1 MITFRNDT
9 LWASNAVPTL
19 TIPAILNQQRKRG
32 PVPSQQEQW
41 APPQTRQEERYQL
54 TIECKKDVSIEE
66 MFKEDNESAKPL
78 LVQMV
83 NSKIKEILM
92 SRGFY

>member
-1 MITFRNDT
+1 
-9 LWASNAVPTL
+9 
-19 TIPAILNQQRKRG
+19 
-32 PVPSQQEQW
+32 
-41 APPQTRQEERYQL
+41 
-54 TIECKKDVSIEE
+54 